1 MSIVEESAAMRELS
15 CVEASGLEPSEWL
28 VIWPIASLE
37 QHGPLLPLGTDAIVL
52 GAVVDRARKRLE
64 ESVQALYLPLMPV
77 GKSPEHL
84 AFPGSVSMS
93 AVTLLGLADGVV
105 SSLAPHGFCSYV
117 FLNGHGGNTALLRA
131 AAPDLRARYGV
142 RVYNIDLWASS
153 FFYDIIE
160 ELFPG
165 MAGIDRHGGAA
176 ETSMVLHLCP
186 HLVQGT
192 PDYATLRA
200 GGGRYTEQALGPIE
214 FDQLTW
220 GIPFGWQSQDFGYS
234 GVVGDPSIASADAGR
249 QILEYAVDRVC
260 ASVTKIY
267 DAV

>member
-1 MSIVEESAAMRELS
+1 MEMSPPLRELS
-15 CVEASGLEPSEWL
+15 YVEVSGLDPSEWL

-37 QHGPLLPLGTDAIVL
+37 QHGPHLPLGTDAIVL
-52 GAVVDRARKRLE
+52 GAVVDRVRQRLA
-64 ESVQALYLPLMPV
+64 ESVQALYLPLMPI

-84 AFPGSVSMS
+84 AFPGSVSMD
-93 AVTLLGLADGVV
+93 AATLLGVADGVV
-105 SSLAPHGFCSYV
+105 SSFAPHGFRSYI

-131 AAPDLRARYGV
+131 SAPDLRAKYGV

-153 FFYDIIE
+153 FFGDIIE

-176 ETSMVLHLCP
+176 ETSMLLHLCP
-186 HLVQGT
+186 QLVRGT
-192 PDYATLRA
+192 PGRDELRA
-200 GGGRYTEQALGPIE
+200 AGGRLTGQALGPIE

-234 GVVGDPSIASADAGR
+234 GVVGDPSLASAEAGR
-249 QILEYAVDRVC
+249 RILEYAVDRVC
-260 ASVTKIY
+260 ASVARIY
-267 DAV
+267 DAL